1 MAHRS
6 ALDCDWCGAKDI
18 SREDCVRIGVMLAGA
33 KMGTPIGVPLKIDG
47 GSHPLTW
54 IEVCESCAEKAEA
67 AIRVWAREETA
78 CQVVACNPMKVV

>member
-18 SREDCVRIGVMLAGA
+18 PREDHVHIGVKIAGA
-33 KMGTPIGVPLKIDG
+33 KMETPVGVSLEIEGDL
-47 GSHPLTW
+47 HPLTW

-67 AIRVWAREETA
+67 AIRVWARENPA
-78 CQVVACNPMKVV
+78 CQVVACNPTKVD